1 METKAVMYL
10 NSGKNPRRMKFVD
23 SVSFP
28 PHMTLCNDNTKGE
41 DLLKKKK
48 KSVLK
53 QFFSLFK
60 IIYNKN
66 GKHKIVY
73 P

>member
-48 KSVLK
+48 KKS
-53 QFFSLFK
+53 QC
-60 IIYNKN
+60 
-66 GKHKIVY
+66 
-73 P
+73 